1 MASTSRLQFSFL
13 PTSPAA
19 LPLPPLRR
27 SVVTRWYRAPELMLS
42 PDGLYTAAVD
52 VWSAGCVLAELLGR
66 RPLFA
71 GKTYQDV
78 VRMQIEVLGTRPAD
92 EINYIRSTEAVA
104 YLRALPLSSRKPW
117 RDLFPSCSHR
127 CAAVLD
133 ALLAW
138 HPASRATAASAM
150 QMAFFDSVRSSY
162 ADAEPAP
169 PAFDLH
175 EFEVA
180 VPPLTAA
187 SLRELVVAEA
197 ASLRAEQAAA
207 AAAAEPP
214 TTAQHAQA
222 PAVLT
227 AAERRG

>member
-1 MASTSRLQFSFL
+1 M
-13 PTSPAA
+13 
-19 LPLPPLRR
+19 
-27 SVVTRWYRAPELMLS
+27 VTRWYRAPELMLS

-162 ADAEPAP
+162 ADIGCSVKYIRCMANSLPDKASMGLAGRFSLASP
-169 PAFDLH
+169 PARH
-175 EFEVA
+175 QRMESGYVHIG
-180 VPPLTAA
+180 P
-187 SLRELVVAEA
+187 
-197 ASLRAEQAAA
+197 
-207 AAAAEPP
+207 
-214 TTAQHAQA
+214 
-222 PAVLT
+222 
-227 AAERRG
+227 